1 MNWAL
6 CRILWSFLSEF
17 RTFLPCVPT
26 VPSTCPTEILVCEQM
41 GTSTR
46 KPLKAPVGRKQ
57 LRQEAGRLCAAS
69 RVEHRSEQRCRQPL
83 EASPVGHRAQW
94 HLQSG
99 TVSGIKTLFKTLL
112 IKKQPWLTK
121 QTEVSSVK
129 VPDAG
134 SWLLWQQP
142 LQVVCCH
149 LDQLLGHL

>member
-1 MNWAL
+1 MRPAE
-6 CRILWSFLSEF
+6 WSTGVNGDADSHLRRVLLATGLS
-17 RTFLPCVPT
+17 
-26 VPSTCPTEILVCEQM
+26 
-41 GTSTR
+41 GTSS
-46 KPLKAPVGRKQ
+46 LEPV
-57 LRQEAGRLCAAS
+57 
-69 RVEHRSEQRCRQPL
+69 
-83 EASPVGHRAQW
+83 
-94 HLQSG
+94 
-99 TVSGIKTLFKTLL
+99 VSGIKTLFKTLL